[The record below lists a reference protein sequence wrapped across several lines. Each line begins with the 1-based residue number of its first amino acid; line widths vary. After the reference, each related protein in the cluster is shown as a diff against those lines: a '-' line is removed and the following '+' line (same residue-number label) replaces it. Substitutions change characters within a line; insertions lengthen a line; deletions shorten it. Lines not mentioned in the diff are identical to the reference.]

1 MEQQKAMRYLKSAT
15 KGAAVSVIAGTVIL
29 FFLSWL
35 IGKGRIPSE
44 LMEEYVIVTVIVAT
58 FLGGTVSV
66 RLQGRT
72 AAVTAL
78 LSGVLILLGIS
89 VASMFANGILFVNG
103 SYVKMMVSIF
113 ARSMTGGML
122 GTRRKSSKKRKKTMV

>member
-1 MEQQKAMRYLKSAT
+1 MEQQKAMRYLKAAF
-15 KGAAVSVIAGTVIL
+15 KGTVVSVLSGAVIL
-29 FFLSWL
+29 LILSWL
-35 IGKGRIPSE
+35 IGKGRIPAN

-78 LSGVLILLGIS
+78 FSGALVLLGIT
-89 VASMFANGILFVNG
+89 VASLFENGIFFVNG
-103 SYVKMMVSIF
+103 GYVKMLVSIF
-113 ARSMTGGML
+113 AGSVTGGML
-122 GTRRKSSKKRKKTMV
+122 GTRRKASKKRKKTMI

>member
-1 MEQQKAMRYLKSAT
+1 MEQQKLMRYLKAAV
-15 KGAAVSVIAGTVIL
+15 KGALVAVLAGTVIL
-29 FFLSWL
+29 LILSWL
-35 IGKGRIPSE
+35 IGKGRIPSD

-78 LSGVLILLGIS
+78 LSGAMILLGIIA
-89 VASMFANGILFVNG
+89 ASMCANGILFVNG
-103 SYVKMMVSIF
+103 GFVKMMVSVF
-113 ARSMTGGML
+113 AGSITGGML
-122 GTRRKSSKKRKKTMV
+122 GTRRKTAKKRKKTTV

>member
-44 LMEEYVIVTVIVAT
+44 LMEEYVIVTVI
-58 FLGGTVSV
+58 
-66 RLQGRT
+66 
-72 AAVTAL
+72 
-78 LSGVLILLGIS
+78 
-89 VASMFANGILFVNG
+89 
-103 SYVKMMVSIF
+103 
-113 ARSMTGGML
+113 RSEE
-122 GTRRKSSKKRKKTMV
+122 RRVGKEC

>member
-35 IGKGRIPSE
+35 I
-44 LMEEYVIVTVIVAT
+44 
-58 FLGGTVSV
+58 
-66 RLQGRT
+66 
-72 AAVTAL
+72 
-78 LSGVLILLGIS
+78 LLGIS

-113 ARSMTGGML
+113 AGSMTGGML

>member
-1 MEQQKAMRYLKSAT
+1 MEQQKAMRYLKAAL
-15 KGAAVSVIAGTVIL
+15 KGAAVSAVAGTLIL
-29 FFLSWL
+29 LILSWL

-58 FLGGTVSV
+58 FLGGIVSV

-78 LSGVLILLGIS
+78 LSGVVILLGIT
-89 VASMFANGILFVNG
+89 VASMFANGILFING
-103 SYVKMMVSIF
+103 GYVKMMVSIF
-113 ARSMTGGML
+113 AGSMTGGML
-122 GTRRKSSKKRKKTMV
+122 GTRRKTSKKRKKTMV

>member
-1 MEQQKAMRYLKSAT
+1 MEQQKLMRYLKAAV
-15 KGAAVSVIAGTVIL
+15 KGALVSAAAGAAIL
-29 FFLSWL
+29 LVLSWL
-35 IGKGRIPSE
+35 IGKGRIPSD

-78 LSGVLILLGIS
+78 LSGAVILLGITI
-89 VASMFANGILFVNG
+89 ASLFANGVLFVNG
-103 SYVKMMVSIF
+103 NYVKMLVSIF
-113 ARSMTGGML
+113 AGSITGGML
-122 GTRRKSSKKRKKTMV
+122 GTRRKTAKKRKKTTV

>member
-1 MEQQKAMRYLKSAT
+1 MEQQKAMRYLKAAV
-15 KGAAVSVIAGTVIL
+15 KGAFVSLLSGTVIL
-29 FFLSWL
+29 LILSWL
-35 IGKGRIPSE
+35 IGKGRIPAN

-78 LSGVLILLGIS
+78 FSGALILLGIT
-89 VASMFANGILFVNG
+89 VASLFENGIFFVNG
-103 SYVKMMVSIF
+103 GYIKMLVSVF
-113 ARSMTGGML
+113 AGSVTGGML
-122 GTRRKSSKKRKKTMV
+122 GTRRKTAKKRKKT